1 MAKLSC
7 KKINSPHPLRS
18 ESRERESN
26 SRRRI
31 KIRYINSAS
40 QKIKQPE
47 TVAVFC
53 NKITNSTQFFK
64 DNRLL
69 SIFVG
74 LFFAGIFCAGMYVFA
89 ATGPFAPGTVTNPQ
103 CSPTDSNCD
112 VLSVTSDQVT
122 SALGYTPYNPASG
135 SLSIANGGTNS
146 TATPTLGGV
155 TYGTGSAYAFTGSG
169 SSGQILQSGGS
180 GAPAWSSATYPST
193 AGTSNTLLASDG
205 TNFTNTSGLT
215 YDGTNLQ
222 VAGVASQILSS
233 NGSLVLGSNK
243 NSGHDGSLNFD
254 FESTSGA
261 ADITDGGTGTQI
273 TNLNL
278 GTLNLS
284 TGGYISG
291 SPIITSQTNG
301 VPGVSPTPVEGSMK
315 IDYQDGRLYAYYNY
329 AGGGD
334 AWHYTSMNNSFQI
347 PVEETTDPIS
357 GDQMK
362 QGDFVVGMIDKTMSD
377 NALHGVWVKMSSVT
391 PQLLAQMQNNGTAGD
406 GSVSGV
412 DTTSFTTKITNILT
426 SLGISIANGVTTIAS
441 LSSPKIT
448 TDTITIK
455 QMQMVDSDTGDIYCT
470 WIKDG
475 EWVKV
480 KGVCGSIDVANA
492 QAQPSPIDQ
501 SAQQLQNAVTQV
513 QQVVQQSQQTITQ
526 TADNAVSQVN
536 QAAQQAQSSAQTP
549 VETQNVAMP
558 VTPTVLNINSV
569 ATISDINVTYGTA
582 IASVNL
588 PSTVNATL
596 SDGTK
601 QALVITWD
609 NGTPPYDANT
619 AGTYIFSGTLT
630 LSSSITNTNNLKT
643 SVNVIVAAQPV
654 SPITAVQAAGADLFN
669 GVLNFIKLLISK
681 VKI

>member
-1 MAKLSC
+1 MLS
-7 KKINSPHPLRS
+7 
-18 ESRERESN
+18 
-26 SRRRI
+26 
-31 KIRYINSAS
+31 
-40 QKIKQPE
+40 
-47 TVAVFC
+47 V
-53 NKITNSTQFFK
+53 
-64 DNRLL
+64 
-69 SIFVG
+69 FVG
-74 LFFAGIFCAGMYVFA
+74 LIFAGIFCAGVYVFA

-103 CSPTDSNCD
+103 CFPTDSNCD
-112 VLSVTSDQVT
+112 VSSSITSDQVT

-146 TATPTLGGV
+146 TSTPTQGGV
-155 TYGTGSAYAFTGSG
+155 TYGTGSSYAFTGVG

-180 GAPAWSSATYPST
+180 GAPTWSNATYPST
-193 AGTSNTLLASDG
+193 AGTSNTLLVSDG
-205 TNFTNTSGLT
+205 TNFTNTGGLT

-243 NSGHDGSLNFD
+243 TSGYDGSLNID
-254 FESTSGA
+254 FESASGA
-261 ADITDGGTGTQI
+261 VDITDGGTGTQI

-284 TGGYISG
+284 TGGSISG

-301 VPGVSPTPVEGSMK
+301 VPGISPTPVEGSMK
-315 IDYQDGRLYAYYNY
+315 IDYQDGRLYAYYNQ
-329 AGGGD
+329 AGAGD
-334 AWHYTSMNNSFQI
+334 AWHYASMNNSFQI

-362 QGDFVVGMIDKTMSD
+362 PGDFVVGMLDKTMSD

-391 PQLLAQMQNNGTAGD
+391 PQLLAQMQSNGTAGN

-412 DTTSFTTKITNILT
+412 DTTSFTTKITNVLT
-426 SLGISIANGVTTIAS
+426 SLGISFVNGITTIAS

-480 KGVCGSIDVANA
+480 KGACGSIDVANA
-492 QAQPSPIDQ
+492 QAEPSQADQ
-501 SAQQLQNAVTQV
+501 SAQRLQNAVTQV

-526 TADNAVSQVN
+526 TADNAVSQVK
-536 QAAQQAQSSAQTP
+536 QAVQQAQSPTP
-549 VETQNVAMP
+549 TPTPAAP
-558 VTPTVLNINSV
+558 VTSLDISSV
-569 ATISDINVTYGTA
+569 ATISDINVAYGTA
-582 IASVNL
+582 IASANL

-609 NGTPPYDANT
+609 NGTPAYDANT
-619 AGTYIFSGTLT
+619 AGTYVFSGALT
-630 LSSSITNTNNLKT
+630 LQSNITNTNNLKT

-654 SPITAVQAAGADLFN
+654 SPITVVQVAGSSLLN
-669 GVLNFIKLLISK
+669 GVFNFIKLLIPK
-681 VKI
+681 FKI